1 MQNTRPKARVCG
13 SGVAPTESIDQYGVR
28 FSCYGG
34 KKIGSNKT
42 GPHNGCFS
50 GVSLSSPFLFI
61 FGFSRISRS
70 SVPYFARGATALMR
84 ASATIVD
91 FARESNKK
99 HGLIFEVRRL
109 SPLNCLLLSSIQQ
122 RKKPSAKASSRASA
136 RQVSSIFGKF
146 SLDSSQGWKCCLP
159 REFGRNVFFGLVL

>member
-1 MQNTRPKARVCG
+1 MDNTLQGAMVRSGVETLPDQNRNQMFLSSPLVPSGTRERRLMQNTRPKACVCG

-50 GVSLSSPFLFI
+50 GVSLSSPFLCI

-70 SVPYFARGATALMR
+70 SVPYFAR
-84 ASATIVD
+84 
-91 FARESNKK
+91 
-99 HGLIFEVRRL
+99 
-109 SPLNCLLLSSIQQ
+109 SPHSDNSERTTSKCQCKCSS
-122 RKKPSAKASSRASA
+122 
-136 RQVSSIFGKF
+136 
-146 SLDSSQGWKCCLP
+146 
-159 REFGRNVFFGLVL
+159 